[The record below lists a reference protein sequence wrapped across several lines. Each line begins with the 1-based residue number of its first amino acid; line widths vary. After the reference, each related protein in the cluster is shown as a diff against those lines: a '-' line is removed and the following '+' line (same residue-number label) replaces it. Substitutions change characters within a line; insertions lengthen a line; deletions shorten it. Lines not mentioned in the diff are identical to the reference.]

1 MNHPALSGPGR
12 EELAAVMR
20 YSPRADVV
28 ARVLPSGA
36 LVLTDG
42 QRRVHYL
49 PEATA
54 MWIALREQGGEA
66 LAAAARLAAAW
77 DEDPEL
83 VHTELMRMVEQWGR
97 TGFLRS
103 ESRAAS

>member
-1 MNHPALSGPGR
+1 
-12 EELAAVMR
+12 
-20 YSPRADVV
+20 
-28 ARVLPSGA
+28 
-36 LVLTDG
+36 
-42 QRRVHYL
+42 
-49 PEATA
+49 